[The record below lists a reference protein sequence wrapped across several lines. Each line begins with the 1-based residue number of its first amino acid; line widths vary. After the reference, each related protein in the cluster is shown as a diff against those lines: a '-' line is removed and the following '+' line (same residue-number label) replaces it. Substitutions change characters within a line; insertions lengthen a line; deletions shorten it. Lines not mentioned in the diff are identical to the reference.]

1 MRATAASASR
11 SFAASATFS
20 RRANESSCPEVVGRT
35 APPWVRRTR
44 PRRSSS
50 SRSRRAVI
58 GETPKRDSTSATV
71 TEPVL
76 RIASAISWRRVSAST
91 VRGPRVFFSP
101 MRTTLPNSTIACAR
115 VVWLADC
122 GVRSRLT
129 PSVGFVLIVFDRI
142 GGGDVGYRSKPRT
155 GGPRVSKRGTPDPIV
170 ELRDVSKSYGA
181 VRALRDGN
189 LSLRPGEVRA
199 LIGENGAGKSTLVK
213 VLGGV
218 VRRDAGEMLVDGQ
231 PVDFHSP
238 HAARDAGIAVIYQE
252 PTLFPDLSVAENVV
266 MGFHPLKGMK
276 RIDRGAMHGQ
286 VKGLLDRLGVRL
298 DPERPVRGLSIA
310 DQQIV
315 EIAKAL
321 SLDARVLIMDEPTA
335 ALSGPEVERLFT
347 VVRALQEHGAAVLFI
362 SHRLDEVATISD
374 TVTVMRDGAV
384 VHDARTADTTADE
397 MVRRMVGRDLSALFP
412 KQNAAVGETVLHVER
427 LTREGVFFDVSLDV
441 RAGEIVAL
449 AGLVGAGRSEVARA
463 IFGID
468 KADAG
473 HVEVA
478 GRRLP
483 PGRPLAAM
491 RAGVG
496 FVPEDRRQQGLVM
509 DLSIARNVSLTRL
522 RALARTG
529 LIRSGAEN
537 SLAEEWA
544 ARLQLKYHRLGD
556 NVGTLSGGNQQKV
569 VLGKWLATG
578 PKVLIVD
585 EPTRGIDVGTKA
597 EVHRLMSELAGQGLA
612 VLMISSELPE
622 VLGMADRVLVMHEG
636 RIARELTRDE
646 ADEESV
652 VRAATG
658 QQVAA

>member
-1 MRATAASASR
+1 MPRRREGAYRDESEVRA
-11 SFAASATFS
+11 
-20 RRANESSCPEVVGRT
+20 
-35 APPWVRRTR
+35 
-44 PRRSSS
+44 RSSS
-50 SRSRRAVI
+50 QRSHRSPRHTFLRARSHQAAPASI
-58 GETPKRDSTSATV
+58 PGSTA
-71 TEPVL
+71 P
-76 RIASAISWRRVSAST
+76 RI
-91 VRGPRVFFSP
+91 
-101 MRTTLPNSTIACAR
+101 
-115 VVWLADC
+115 
-122 GVRSRLT
+122 LT
-129 PSVGFVLIVFDRI
+129 PQRWP
-142 GGGDVGYRSKPRT
+142 PRR
-155 GGPRVSKRGTPDPIV
+155 PR
-170 ELRDVSKSYGA
+170 
-181 VRALRDGN
+181 
-189 LSLRPGEVRA
+189 
-199 LIGENGAGKSTLVK
+199 
-213 VLGGV
+213 
-218 VRRDAGEMLVDGQ
+218 
-231 PVDFHSP
+231 
-238 HAARDAGIAVIYQE
+238 
-252 PTLFPDLSVAENVV
+252 
-266 MGFHPLKGMK
+266 
-276 RIDRGAMHGQ
+276 
-286 VKGLLDRLGVRL
+286 
-298 DPERPVRGLSIA
+298 
-310 DQQIV
+310 
-315 EIAKAL
+315 
-321 SLDARVLIMDEPTA
+321 
-335 ALSGPEVERLFT
+335 
-347 VVRALQEHGAAVLFI
+347 
-362 SHRLDEVATISD
+362 
-374 TVTVMRDGAV
+374 
-384 VHDARTADTTADE
+384 
-397 MVRRMVGRDLSALFP
+397 ALFP
-412 KQNAAVGETVLHVER
+412 KQDAAVGETVLSVNR

-468 KADAG
+468 KPDAG

-483 PGRPLAAM
+483 PGRPLAAV

-585 EPTRGIDVGTKA
+585 EPTRGIDVGTKS

-636 RIARELTRDE
+636 RLTGELSRAE

-652 VRAATG
+652 IRLATG
-658 QQVAA
+658 QVEEAAA